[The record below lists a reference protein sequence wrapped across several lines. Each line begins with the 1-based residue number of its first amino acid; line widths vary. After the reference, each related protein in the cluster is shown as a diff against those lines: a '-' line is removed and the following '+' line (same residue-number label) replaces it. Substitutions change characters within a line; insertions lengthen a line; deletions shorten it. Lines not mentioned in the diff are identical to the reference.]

1 MKNMN
6 IKTRLA
12 FAAIVY
18 LCIYDVSMAN
28 ASLADEKDCFSC
40 HSVDEK
46 SIGPAYQDVAAK
58 YAGRSDAEA
67 YLINKVLHGSRGDW
81 GRRRMPANDNVTE
94 EEARVLVKWIL
105 SLKTIGASNQ
115 LPLVMLK
122 NEGAPLSIQG
132 NANHEP
138 PNQLYP

>member
-1 MKNMN
+1 MKNMS

-12 FAAIVY
+12 FAAIVC
-18 LCIYDVSMAN
+18 LCTCDDSMAN
-28 ASLADEKDCFSC
+28 ANLADEKDCFSC

-105 SLKTIGASNQ
+105 SLKTISASNQ
-115 LPLVMLK
+115 PPLVMLK
-122 NEGAPLSIQG
+122 NEGAPLAIQG
-132 NANHEP
+132 SANHEP

>member
-1 MKNMN
+1 MKNM
-6 IKTRLA
+6 RLKIRFA
-12 FAAIVY
+12 CAAI
-18 LCIYDVSMAN
+18 IFAGTSGVSMAN
-28 ASLADEKDCFSC
+28 PNLAEEKDCFSC

-67 YLINKVLHGSRGDW
+67 YLVNKVLHGSRGDW

-94 EEARVLVKWIL
+94 NEARVLVKWIL

-122 NEGAPLSIQG
+122 NEGAPLAVQG
-132 NANHEP
+132 NANQEP